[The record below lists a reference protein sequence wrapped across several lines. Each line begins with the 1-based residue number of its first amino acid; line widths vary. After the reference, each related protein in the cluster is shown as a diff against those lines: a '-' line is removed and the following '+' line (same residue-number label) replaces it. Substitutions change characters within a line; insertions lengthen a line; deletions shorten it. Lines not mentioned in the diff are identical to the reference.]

1 MKLGSEKN
9 SIESIE
15 LARDT
20 ALHKRLLKLKQQFNE
35 LLDRDNP
42 GEYLSW
48 WVAEDAF
55 ELPAAVIE
63 KLQRGGEALQHFFA
77 VANRLFYREQDI
89 QAQFEKHIT
98 RNYHLLNFAQP
109 DSLPL
114 MPRPDVVLDANWQPR
129 FVELEIT
136 VCARFD
142 TAAMSEL
149 YGLDPN
155 KSMIKAYAD
164 YFKQRWPG
172 KTLALLT
179 TPHPLW
185 WYIVDEAIP
194 FAERLRREGLD
205 VVVLEG
211 RNISHLRFD
220 NNNLVLNTADGG
232 RKTIH
237 VIDRLNDI
245 YELAELQHPGMAPIL
260 DAYVA
265 GAIESVN
272 TCKQFLD
279 EKQWMS
285 LFWDEKYRSAWREGL
300 GEEHDKLLR
309 EMIPRTWEIHAD
321 SQFELDSGDTVSLM
335 QLADLPAE
343 QRHFVVK
350 ESGTSATSSGAQS
363 LKVLSE
369 FNCDEVREILTS
381 IKESETRYV
390 LQEIIDSPR
399 ISFIALNP
407 NDNDKVIKQHGAR
420 MKFSVF
426 YVNGKMTN
434 IKFIASNAEFAVN
447 NRDCIEG
454 IVRY

>member
-1 MKLGSEKN
+1 MKLTSEKN
-9 SIESIE
+9 TIESIE
-15 LARDT
+15 LTQNA
-20 ALHKRLLKLKQQFNE
+20 ALQNRLLHLKKQFNA

-48 WVAEDAF
+48 WIAEDAF
-55 ELPAAVIE
+55 ELPTSVIE
-63 KLQRGGEALQHFFA
+63 KLQRGGVALQHFFK
-77 VANRLFYREQDI
+77 VANQLFYRDPAI
-89 QAQFEKHIT
+89 QAQLEKHIT

-114 MPRPDVVLDANWQPR
+114 MPRPDMVLDSNWQPR
-129 FVELEIT
+129 FVELEMT

-142 TAAMSEL
+142 TAAMDEQ

-155 KSMIKAYAD
+155 KSMVKAYAD

-220 NNNLVLNTADGG
+220 HHQLTLNTEDGG
-232 RKTIH
+232 HKAIH
-237 VIDRLNDI
+237 VIDRFIDI
-245 YELAELQHPGMAPIL
+245 YELAELQHPGMAAIL

-285 LFWDEKYRSAWREGL
+285 IFWDHRYRSAWREGL

-309 EMIPRTWEIHAD
+309 EMIPRTWDIDVD
-321 SQFELDSGDTVSLM
+321 SQIELHNGETVGLL

-343 QRHFVVK
+343 QRHFVIK

-369 FNCDEVREILTS
+369 YHREEVRDLLTR
-381 IKESETRYV
+381 IKESRSRYV
-390 LQEIIDSPR
+390 LQEIVESPR
-399 ISFIALNP
+399 ISFTALNP
-407 NDNDKVIKQHGAR
+407 NDNDKVIQQHGAR

-426 YVNGKMTN
+426 YVNGAMTN